1 MHKILLLSGATL
13 VLGASSVSAYL
24 QAQPKEQLSNLTLA
38 NIEALGGMHDEI
50 GNIASCPWPAERYA
64 TCTEI
69 TMYPDGKVVSVLI
82 YGRGATYDPNVRP

>member
-50 GNIASCPWPAERYA
+50 GNIASCPWPADPYVS
-64 TCTEI
+64 CMEI
-69 TMYPDGKVVSVLI
+69 TQFPDGKVVSVPI
-82 YGRGATYDPNVRP
+82 TRS